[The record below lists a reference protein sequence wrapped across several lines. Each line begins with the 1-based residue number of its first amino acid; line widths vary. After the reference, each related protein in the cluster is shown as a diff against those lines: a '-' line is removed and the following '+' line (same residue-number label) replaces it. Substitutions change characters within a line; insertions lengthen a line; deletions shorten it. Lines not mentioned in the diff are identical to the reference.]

1 MLLPVLDV
9 AIGIVFVFLLFS
21 LVVTALNEVV
31 LSKLDLRARFLK
43 EGLSELLQSSSK
55 TAEGK
60 LAIRLHDFFQ
70 HGLISSLSR
79 SKYDPKAKGTKG
91 VPSYIPGKSFVLTLL
106 SLVTEGKDPDRIP
119 DMRAQ
124 IEEIGN
130 DPLKKTLL
138 ALYDDAAGDLDHFKA
153 NLENWFNESMDR
165 VGGWY
170 KRYAQQCLLAFSF
183 LLAVACN
190 VDSIRIIQ
198 SLSTDSKLRE
208 SLVNQAA
215 KFSDA
220 QPPEVPAT
228 EKLRNFKDA
237 LAELGGAGLPI
248 GWNDSSGQRL
258 IQGLPQPQDALSV
271 KFWQGNLFTHQ
282 TLGVASLWFTAFT
295 GWMITALAASF
306 GAPFWFDTLNRFIDI
321 RGVGRAPEEKDSTA
335 PKKKSTGKES
345 YIVTGDS
352 EKKSS

>member
-1 MLLPVLDV
+1 MLPVLDV

-21 LVVTALNEVV
+21 LVVTALNEVI

-43 EGLSELLQSSSK
+43 EGLSELLQSSGK
-55 TAEGK
+55 TAEGQ
-60 LAIRLHDFFQ
+60 LTIRLQDFLQ
-70 HGLISSLSR
+70 HGMISSLSR
-79 SKYDPKAKGTKG
+79 FRYDPKAKGTKG
-91 VPSYIPGKSFVLTLL
+91 VPSYIPGKSFVLALL
-106 SLVTEGKDPDRIP
+106 SLITEGKDPQRIS
-119 DMRAQ
+119 DLRAQ
-124 IEEIGN
+124 IDKIGN
-130 DPLKKTLL
+130 ESLQKTLL
-138 ALYDDAAGDLDHFKA
+138 ALYDDAAGDLDQFKA

-170 KRYAQQCLLAFSF
+170 KRYAQQCLLAFSL

-208 SLVNQAA
+208 SLVAQAA
-215 KFSDA
+215 KYSDA
-220 QPPEVPAT
+220 QPADAPAK
-228 EKLRNFKDA
+228 EKMRNFKSA

-258 IQGLPQPQDALSV
+258 IQGLPPAQNLLSAR
-271 KFWQGNLFTHQ
+271 FWQGDFLTHQ
-282 TLGVASLWFTAFT
+282 TLGVASLWFSALT
-295 GWMITALAASF
+295 GWIITALAASF

-335 PKKKSTGKES
+335 PKKKATGKES
-345 YIVTGDS
+345 YVRTGDS
-352 EKKSS
+352 KKES